1 MNDEIAIVTVEQM
14 ESLIYVIRGQK
25 VMLDVDLAKIYGYE
39 TKAFNQQVK
48 RNIEKFDDDF
58 MFQLTK
64 EESEKYLRSQNVT
77 LNKSGNL
84 QGQHIKYL
92 PYAFTVQG
100 IYMLMTVLKGELATK
115 QSKAIIR
122 LFKRMK
128 DYISSNALISTED
141 FLKLSIQTNEN
152 TSAISRIESEMLKK
166 SDLPMI
172 IKAFSKQ
179 QVTEYLFMNGE
190 MCEANTTYQK
200 IYGKAKK
207 SIYIIDDYI
216 SLDTLLMLKHISSNI
231 NVVIFSDNKQNHLR
245 LTEYNQFITEY
256 PSIMIDFKKN
266 NTMFHDRYIIL
277 DYGTKNEKVYHCGAS
292 SKDAGKKITTITESK
307 DKTIYK
313 DMIDIIL
320 QHPQLVLK

>member
-1 MNDEIAIVTVEQM
+1 
-14 ESLIYVIRGQK
+14 
-25 VMLDVDLAKIYGYE
+25 
-39 TKAFNQQVK
+39 
-48 RNIEKFDDDF
+48 
-58 MFQLTK
+58 
-64 EESEKYLRSQNVT
+64 
-77 LNKSGNL
+77 
-84 QGQHIKYL
+84 
-92 PYAFTVQG
+92 
-100 IYMLMTVLKGELATK
+100 MLMTVLKGELATK
-115 QSKAIIR
+115 QSLALVR
-122 LFKRMK
+122 LFKGMK

-172 IKAFSKQ
+172 IKAFSKEQ
-179 QVTEYLFMNGE
+179 ATEYLFMNGE

-200 IYGKAKK
+200 IYSKAKK

-216 SLDTLLMLKHISSNI
+216 SLDTLFMLKHISSNI

-277 DYGTKNEKVYHCGAS
+277 DYGIKSEKVYHCGAS

>member
-39 TKAFNQQVK
+39 TKNFNRQVK
-48 RNIEKFDDDF
+48 NNIEKFPGDF
-58 MFQLTK
+58 MFQLSK
-64 EESEKYLRSQNVT
+64 EEALRCKNFT
-77 LNKSGNL
+77 LNENGNMR
-84 QGQHIKYL
+84 GQHIKYL
-92 PYAFTVQG
+92 PYAFTEQG

-115 QSKAIIR
+115 QSLALVR
-122 LFKRMK
+122 LFKGMK
-128 DYISSNALISTED
+128 DYISSNALSSTED

-152 TSAISRIESEMLKK
+152 TSTISRIESEMLKK

-172 IKAFSKQ
+172 IKAFSQ
-179 QVTEYLFMNGE
+179 EQATEYLFMNGE

-200 IYGKAKK
+200 IYSKAKK

-277 DYGTKNEKVYHCGAS
+277 DYGTKSEKVYHCGAS

>member
-39 TKAFNQQVK
+39 TKNFNRQVK
-48 RNIEKFDDDF
+48 NNIEKFPGDF
-58 MFQLTK
+58 MFQLSK
-64 EESEKYLRSQNVT
+64 EEALRCKNFT
-77 LNKSGNL
+77 LNENGNMR
-84 QGQHIKYL
+84 GQHIKYL
-92 PYAFTVQG
+92 PYAFTEQG

-115 QSKAIIR
+115 QSLALVR
-122 LFKRMK
+122 LFKGMK
-128 DYISSNALISTED
+128 DYISSNALISTEN

-152 TSAISRIESEMLKK
+152 TSTISRIESEMLKK

-172 IKAFSKQ
+172 IKAFSKEQ
-179 QVTEYLFMNGE
+179 ATEYLFMNGE

-200 IYGKAKK
+200 IYSKAKK

-277 DYGTKNEKVYHCGAS
+277 DYGTKSEKVYHCGAS

>member
-14 ESLIYVIRGQK
+14 ESLIYVIRDQK

-48 RNIEKFDDDF
+48 RNIGKFDDDF

-92 PYAFTVQG
+92 PYAFTEQG

-277 DYGTKNEKVYHCGAS
+277 DYRTKSEKVYHCGAS

>member
-39 TKAFNQQVK
+39 TKNFNRQVK
-48 RNIEKFDDDF
+48 NNIEKFPGDF
-58 MFQLTK
+58 MFQLSK
-64 EESEKYLRSQNVT
+64 EEALRCKNFT
-77 LNKSGNL
+77 INENGNMR
-84 QGQHIKYL
+84 GQHIKYL
-92 PYAFTVQG
+92 PYAFTEQG

-115 QSKAIIR
+115 QSLALVR
-122 LFKRMK
+122 LFKGMK

-172 IKAFSKQ
+172 IKAFSKEQ
-179 QVTEYLFMNGE
+179 ATEYLFMNGE

-200 IYGKAKK
+200 IYSKAKK

-277 DYGTKNEKVYHCGAS
+277 DYGTKSEKVYHCGAS

>member
-92 PYAFTVQG
+92 PYAFTEQG

-172 IKAFSKQ
+172 IKAFSKEQ
-179 QVTEYLFMNGE
+179 ATEYLFMNGE

-200 IYGKAKK
+200 IYSKAKK

-277 DYGTKNEKVYHCGAS
+277 DYGTKSEKVYHCGAS

>member
-39 TKAFNQQVK
+39 TKNFNRQVK
-48 RNIEKFDDDF
+48 NNIEKFPGDF
-58 MFQLTK
+58 MFQLSK
-64 EESEKYLRSQNVT
+64 EEALRCKNFT
-77 LNKSGNL
+77 LNENGNMR
-84 QGQHIKYL
+84 GQHIKYL
-92 PYAFTVQG
+92 PYAFTEQG

-115 QSKAIIR
+115 QSLALVR
-122 LFKRMK
+122 LFKGMK

-152 TSAISRIESEMLKK
+152 TSTISRIESEMLKK

-172 IKAFSKQ
+172 IKAFSKEQ
-179 QVTEYLFMNGE
+179 ATEYLFMNGE

-200 IYGKAKK
+200 IYSKAKK

-277 DYGTKNEKVYHCGAS
+277 DYGIKSEKVYHCGAS

>member
-1 MNDEIAIVTVEQM
+1 MNDEISIVTVEQM

-39 TKAFNQQVK
+39 TKNFNRQVK
-48 RNIEKFDDDF
+48 NNIEKFPGDF
-58 MFQLTK
+58 MFQLSK
-64 EESEKYLRSQNVT
+64 EEALRCKNFT
-77 LNKSGNL
+77 LNENGNMR
-84 QGQHIKYL
+84 GQHIKYL
-92 PYAFTVQG
+92 PYAFTEQG

-115 QSKAIIR
+115 QSLALVR
-122 LFKRMK
+122 LFKGMK
-128 DYISSNALISTED
+128 DYISSNVLISTED

-152 TSAISRIESEMLKK
+152 TSAISQIESEMLKK

-172 IKAFSKQ
+172 IKAFSKE

-200 IYGKAKK
+200 IYSKAKK

-277 DYGTKNEKVYHCGAS
+277 DYGIKSEKVYHCGAS

>member
-39 TKAFNQQVK
+39 TKNFNRQVK
-48 RNIEKFDDDF
+48 NNIEKFPGDF
-58 MFQLTK
+58 MFQLSK
-64 EESEKYLRSQNVT
+64 EEALRCKNFT
-77 LNKSGNL
+77 INENGNMR
-84 QGQHIKYL
+84 GQHIKYL
-92 PYAFTVQG
+92 PYAFTEQG

-115 QSKAIIR
+115 QSLALVR
-122 LFKRMK
+122 LFKGMK

-152 TSAISRIESEMLKK
+152 TSTISRIESEMLKK

-172 IKAFSKQ
+172 IKAFSQ
-179 QVTEYLFMNGE
+179 EQATEYLFMNGE

-200 IYGKAKK
+200 IYSKAKK

-277 DYGTKNEKVYHCGAS
+277 DYGTKSEKVYHCGAS

>member
-39 TKAFNQQVK
+39 TKNFNRQVK
-48 RNIEKFDDDF
+48 NNIEKFPGDF
-58 MFQLTK
+58 MFQLSK
-64 EESEKYLRSQNVT
+64 EEALRCKNFT
-77 LNKSGNL
+77 LNENGNMR
-84 QGQHIKYL
+84 GQHIKYL
-92 PYAFTVQG
+92 PYAFTEQG

-115 QSKAIIR
+115 QSLALVR
-122 LFKRMK
+122 LFKGMK

-152 TSAISRIESEMLKK
+152 TSTISRIESEMLKK

-172 IKAFSKQ
+172 IKAFSQ
-179 QVTEYLFMNGE
+179 EQATEYLFMNGE

-200 IYGKAKK
+200 IYSKAKK

-277 DYGTKNEKVYHCGAS
+277 DYGTKSEKVYHCGAS

>member
-1 MNDEIAIVTVEQM
+1 
-14 ESLIYVIRGQK
+14 
-25 VMLDVDLAKIYGYE
+25 
-39 TKAFNQQVK
+39 
-48 RNIEKFDDDF
+48 
-58 MFQLTK
+58 
-64 EESEKYLRSQNVT
+64 
-77 LNKSGNL
+77 
-84 QGQHIKYL
+84 
-92 PYAFTVQG
+92 
-100 IYMLMTVLKGELATK
+100 MTVLKGELATK

-172 IKAFSKQ
+172 IKAFSKE
-179 QVTEYLFMNGE
+179 QV
-190 MCEANTTYQK
+190 
-200 IYGKAKK
+200 
-207 SIYIIDDYI
+207 
-216 SLDTLLMLKHISSNI
+216 
-231 NVVIFSDNKQNHLR
+231 
-245 LTEYNQFITEY
+245 TEY

-292 SKDAGKKITTITESK
+292 SKDAGKKIMTITESK
-307 DKTIYK
+307 DKTIYR

>member
-39 TKAFNQQVK
+39 TKNFNRQVK
-48 RNIEKFDDDF
+48 NNIEKFPGDF
-58 MFQLTK
+58 MFQLSK
-64 EESEKYLRSQNVT
+64 EEALRCKNFT
-77 LNKSGNL
+77 LNENGNMR
-84 QGQHIKYL
+84 GQHIKYL
-92 PYAFTVQG
+92 PYAFTEQG

-115 QSKAIIR
+115 QSLALVR
-122 LFKRMK
+122 LFKGMK
-128 DYISSNALISTED
+128 DYISSNALLSTED
-141 FLKLSIQTNEN
+141 FLKLSIQPNEN
-152 TSAISRIESEMLKK
+152 TSTISRIESEMLKK

-172 IKAFSKQ
+172 IKAFSKEQ
-179 QVTEYLFMNGE
+179 ATEYLFMNGE

-200 IYGKAKK
+200 IYSKAKK

-277 DYGTKNEKVYHCGAS
+277 DYGTKSEKVYHCGAS

>member
-1 MNDEIAIVTVEQM
+1 MTREQKWGKIV
-14 ESLIYVIRGQK
+14 RGQK

-92 PYAFTVQG
+92 PYAFTEQG

-172 IKAFSKQ
+172 IKAFSKE
-179 QVTEYLFMNGE
+179 QV
-190 MCEANTTYQK
+190 
-200 IYGKAKK
+200 
-207 SIYIIDDYI
+207 
-216 SLDTLLMLKHISSNI
+216 
-231 NVVIFSDNKQNHLR
+231 
-245 LTEYNQFITEY
+245 TEY

-292 SKDAGKKITTITESK
+292 SKDAGKKIMTITESK
-307 DKTIYK
+307 DKTIYR

>member
-92 PYAFTVQG
+92 PYAFTEQG

>member
-92 PYAFTVQG
+92 PYAFTEQG

-172 IKAFSKQ
+172 IKAFSQ
-179 QVTEYLFMNGE
+179 EQATEYLFMNGE

>member
-14 ESLIYVIRGQK
+14 ESLIYVIRDQK

-39 TKAFNQQVK
+39 TKNFNRQVK
-48 RNIEKFDDDF
+48 NNIEKFPSDF
-58 MFQLTK
+58 MFQLSK
-64 EESEKYLRSQNVT
+64 EEALRCKNFT
-77 LNKSGNL
+77 LNENGNMR
-84 QGQHIKYL
+84 GQHIKYL
-92 PYAFTVQG
+92 PYAFTEQG
-100 IYMLMTVLKGELATK
+100 IYMLMTVLKGDLATK
-115 QSKAIIR
+115 QSLALVR
-122 LFKRMK
+122 LFKGMK

-172 IKAFSKQ
+172 IKAFSKEQ
-179 QVTEYLFMNGE
+179 
-190 MCEANTTYQK
+190 A
-200 IYGKAKK
+200 
-207 SIYIIDDYI
+207 
-216 SLDTLLMLKHISSNI
+216 
-231 NVVIFSDNKQNHLR
+231 
-245 LTEYNQFITEY
+245 TEY

-277 DYGTKNEKVYHCGAS
+277 DYGTKSEKVYHCGAS

>member
-39 TKAFNQQVK
+39 TKNFNRQVK
-48 RNIEKFDDDF
+48 NNIEKFPGDF
-58 MFQLTK
+58 MFQLSK
-64 EESEKYLRSQNVT
+64 EEALRCKNFT
-77 LNKSGNL
+77 LNENGNMR
-84 QGQHIKYL
+84 GQHIKYL
-92 PYAFTVQG
+92 PYAFTEQG

-115 QSKAIIR
+115 QSLALVR
-122 LFKRMK
+122 LFKGMK

-152 TSAISRIESEMLKK
+152 TSTISRIESEMLKK

-172 IKAFSKQ
+172 IKAFSKEQ
-179 QVTEYLFMNGE
+179 ATEYLFMNGE

-200 IYGKAKK
+200 IYSKAKK

-277 DYGTKNEKVYHCGAS
+277 DYGTKSEKVYHCGAS

>member
-39 TKAFNQQVK
+39 TKNFNRQVK
-48 RNIEKFDDDF
+48 NNIEKFPSDF
-58 MFQLTK
+58 MFQLSK
-64 EESEKYLRSQNVT
+64 EEALRCKNFT
-77 LNKSGNL
+77 LNENGNMR
-84 QGQHIKYL
+84 GQHIKYL
-92 PYAFTVQG
+92 PYAFTEQG
-100 IYMLMTVLKGELATK
+100 IYMLMTVLKGDLATK
-115 QSKAIIR
+115 QSLSLVR
-122 LFKRMK
+122 LFKGMK

-172 IKAFSKQ
+172 IKAFSKEQ
-179 QVTEYLFMNGE
+179 ATEYLFMNGE

-200 IYGKAKK
+200 IYSKAKK

-231 NVVIFSDNKQNHLR
+231 NVIIFSDNKQNHLR

-256 PSIMIDFKKN
+256 PSVMIDFKKN
-266 NTMFHDRYIIL
+266 NTMFHDRYVIL
-277 DYGTKNEKVYHCGAS
+277 DYGTKSEKIYHCGAS

-313 DMIDIIL
+313 NMIDIIL

>member
-39 TKAFNQQVK
+39 TKNFNRQVK
-48 RNIEKFDDDF
+48 NNIEKFPGDF
-58 MFQLTK
+58 MFQLSK
-64 EESEKYLRSQNVT
+64 EEALRCKNFT
-77 LNKSGNL
+77 LNENGNMR
-84 QGQHIKYL
+84 GQHIKYL
-92 PYAFTVQG
+92 PYAFTEQG

-115 QSKAIIR
+115 QSLALVR
-122 LFKRMK
+122 LFKGMK

-172 IKAFSKQ
+172 IKAFSKEQ
-179 QVTEYLFMNGE
+179 ATEYLFMNGE

-200 IYGKAKK
+200 IYSKAKK

-277 DYGTKNEKVYHCGAS
+277 DYGIKSEKVYHCGAS

>member
-92 PYAFTVQG
+92 PYAFTEQG

-172 IKAFSKQ
+172 IKAFSKEQ
-179 QVTEYLFMNGE
+179 ATEYLFMNGE

-200 IYGKAKK
+200 IYSKAKK

-231 NVVIFSDNKQNHLR
+231 TVVIFSDNKQNHLR

-277 DYGTKNEKVYHCGAS
+277 DYGTKSEKVYHCGAS